1 MDDSLNTKD
10 STGIQLY
17 RLPDGRA
24 AQVHFVH
31 RVPPDLAPTMA
42 RYRAAL
48 RQAQPTDDLEQYVV
62 VVGDG
67 TIRRHDDPV
76 HTGREF
82 DLQLLYL
89 KDLEPDWFLLSP
101 AFTRLSRSKSAP
113 TVSQILE
120 SVEARLQPVPGS
132 PVPSEDGDI
141 PERLVSLFFAGRFG
155 PPPDLEYPVWGS
167 DWAAALTTA
176 LALYAITQFEEVRR
190 RIGRREGIADVLGDV
205 LRERFGEHPNIS
217 PLAYQLAGSS
227 DLDAVV
233 QIITA
238 ATDLRDLYSK
248 FLLD

>member
-1 MDDSLNTKD
+1 MDDSLHPQHP
-10 STGIQLY
+10 TGIQLY

-24 AQVHFVH
+24 AQVHFVY
-31 RVPPDLAPTMA
+31 RVPADLVPMMA

-48 RQAQPTDDLEQYVV
+48 LQAHPTDDLEQYVV
-62 VVGDG
+62 VLGDG
-67 TIRRHDDPV
+67 NLRRHNDPV

-101 AFTRLSRSKSAP
+101 AFTRLSRSRCAP

-120 SVEARLQPVPGS
+120 SVGARLQLVSGTPARH
-132 PVPSEDGDI
+132 EDA
-141 PERLVSLFFAGRFG
+141 EVSARLVSLFVAGRFG
-155 PPPDLEYPVWGS
+155 PPPDLGSPTWGP

-217 PLAYQLAGSS
+217 PLAYQLAGSA

-238 ATDLRDLYSK
+238 ATDLHDLYSK
-248 FLLD
+248 FLVD